1 MVKKVIQV
9 PMDGDLLDRLDC
21 LSKKR
26 QRPRAELIRDACRAF
41 LRKTEIEEMD
51 RVYQEGYE
59 KYPEDPDAGMPAA
72 LMMAEILEEEPW

>member
-9 PMDGDLLDRLDC
+9 PMDGDLFDRLDRL
-21 LSKKR
+21 LKKR
-26 QRPRAELIRDACRAF
+26 QRPGAELVSDACRAF

-72 LMMAEILEEEPW
+72 LMMAEILEKEPW